1 MHSPRN
7 AVDKDLSPWNGPVKD
22 PNVESATGW
31 CPVPGADGK
40 PYYYNKKTGE
50 CSWTPPP
57 PPAAGEA
64 GERRGMSDT
73 VDKAKDGWRRTKQ
86 SMAAKVFS
94 AVASSATTDEEV
106 NAQHASLLQL
116 EAQMLSIKSAM
127 EAHTAAM

>member
-1 MHSPRN
+1 MS
-7 AVDKDLSPWNGPVKD
+7 
-22 PNVESATGW
+22 
-31 CPVPGADGK
+31 GADGK